1 MGTAKGRAK
10 ERERES
16 WSQVAAGWARHDDR
30 LRSSLSPVSE
40 RMLAA
45 VNLKPGR
52 RVLDIAS
59 GTGQPALLAAERV
72 GPKGRVLG
80 IDLVDE
86 MLAFARAKAAD
97 RSLRNIEFRQA
108 DGETLD
114 VPAGSFDAVFIR
126 WGLMFMPDALACL
139 KRARDALDR
148 GGRIAVTCFA
158 GAERNPWASVP
169 LSVIR
174 RHVDVTPPA
183 PGTPGLF
190 SFADPLHLRTALES
204 AGFADVTVDEVLF
217 LMGGEF
223 ADGAAFVEFLL
234 DISGPISALLGG
246 LHDDAR
252 QRVVRA
258 IARDIDM
265 LEPGGRIAMPGVTW
279 LAHARKA

>member
-1 MGTAKGRAK
+1 MKA
-10 ERERES
+10 REQES
-16 WSQVAAGWARHDDR
+16 WTQVAAGWARHDDR
-30 LRSSLSPVSE
+30 LRASLGPVSE

-45 VNLKPGR
+45 VDLKPGK

-86 MLAFARAKAAD
+86 MLAFARKKAAE
-97 RSLRNIEFRQA
+97 RGLRNIEFRQA
-108 DGETLD
+108 DGEALD

-139 KRARDALDR
+139 KGARDALGR

-158 GAERNPWASVP
+158 GADRNPWASVP
-169 LSVIR
+169 LAVIK
-174 RHVDVTPPA
+174 RHVEVTPPA
-183 PGTPGLF
+183 PGAPGLF
-190 SFADPLHLRTALES
+190 AFADPVRLRTTLES
-204 AGFADVTVDEVLF
+204 AGFTDVAVDEVLF

-223 ADGAAFVEFLL
+223 VDGASCVAFLL
-234 DISGPISALLGG
+234 DISGPVRMLLAG
-246 LHDDAR
+246 LDDDAR
-252 QRVVRA
+252 QRVARA
-258 IARDIDM
+258 IARDIEM